1 MFTYLPNTVEVK
13 NTIIPATVTTSSA
26 AVNGTAIDLAQYD
39 AAVLVSLYV
48 SILSAGTAVV
58 TVEESSTGSSAW
70 TTIAASAIVDPDTG
84 TATAFTTPGA
94 AIVNQTLA
102 VKKETLKRY
111 LRVTITP
118 TGATGSFTAFV
129 TGFKRNY

>member
-1 MFTYLPNTVEVK
+1 MFTYLANTVELK
-13 NTIIPATVTTSSA
+13 NTVIPSTVATSSA
-26 AVNGTAIDLAQYD
+26 AVNGTAVDLANYD
-39 AAVLVSLYV
+39 AAVLVTLYT

-70 TTIAASAIVDPDTG
+70 TTVAASAIVDPDTG
-84 TATAFTTPGA
+84 VATAFTTPGA

-102 VKKETLKRY
+102 VKKEGLKRY

-118 TGATGSFTAFV
+118 TGATGSWTAYI